1 MVIKKPI
8 LTAMVKTVPIDAFG
22 AVCAL
27 SEEHWAESPITVNP
41 KKKPERPERRK
52 EWLLLRCGGVDVLG
66 C

>member
-8 LTAMVKTVPIDAFG
+8 LTAMVKAVPIDAFG

-41 KKKPERPERRK
+41 KKNQNGQKDERS
-52 EWLLLRCGGVDVLG
+52 G
-66 C
+66 CW